1 MKTSRRAFVLS
12 LFAAGTASAQF
23 GLNKKKK
30 EPPTRTVKGEVM
42 SEQGDPIAAVVQL
55 KNTKTLN
62 VKSFH
67 ATARG
72 EYYFHGLDLNVDY
85 QIKAFAKGFQERTR
99 TVSTF
104 DDRKELIYNFELKKQ

>member
-1 MKTSRRAFVLS
+1 MKYSRRAFALS
-12 LFAAGTASAQF
+12 LLAAGTASAQLF
-23 GLNKKKK
+23 GDKKKK

-42 SEQGDPIAAVVQL
+42 SDGGEPVRAVVQL

-67 ATARG
+67 ANAKG

-85 QIKAFAKGFQERTR
+85 QIKAFADGYEERTR
-99 TVSTF
+99 TISTF
-104 DDRKELIYNFELKKQ
+104 DDRTELIYNFELKKQ

>member
-1 MKTSRRAFVLS
+1 MKHSRRAFAIS

-30 EPPTRTVKGEVM
+30 EPPTRTVKGEVS
-42 SEQGDPIAAVVQL
+42 SEDGEPVSAVVQI
-55 KNTKTLN
+55 KNTKTLS
-62 VKSFH
+62 VKSFY
-67 ATARG
+67 ANAKG

-104 DDRKELIYNFELKKQ
+104 DDRKELIYNFELKKK

>member
-1 MKTSRRAFVLS
+1 MKNSRRAFVLS
-12 LFAAGTASAQF
+12 LFAAGTASAQLF
-23 GLNKKKK
+23 GDKKKK
-30 EPPTRTVKGEVM
+30 EPPTRTVKGEVI
-42 SEQGDPIAAVVQL
+42 SEAGDPISAVVQL

-62 VKSFH
+62 VKSFY
-67 ATARG
+67 ANAKG

-85 QIKAFAKGFQERTR
+85 QIKAFAEGFHERTR